1 METRTRARTAHL
13 ERRLVWS
20 PRRAL
25 LSSLLVL
32 ALLFLFLFFVP
43 ELTASVVL

>member
-1 METRTRARTAHL
+1 VRARTETRTAHL

-32 ALLFLFLFFVP
+32 TFLLALLLLVQG
-43 ELTASVVL
+43 LTTH